1 MSQLG
6 FGVAITF
13 GSGFAAEITNVDHD
27 GIERGEVDTSS
38 HATTNNAMTFTP
50 EALYDP
56 GGVSVDIWFNPSTS
70 IPITNVSE
78 SVTITFPL
86 KSGQTNHAT
95 WSFTGFMSKFKYGV
109 PLKGLMTATFNLKAS
124 GPIAQVAGS

>member
-13 GSGFAAEITNVDHD
+13 ASGFMAEITNVDHD
-27 GIERGEVDTSS
+27 GIERGDVETSS

-56 GGVSVDIWFNPSTS
+56 GGVTVDLWFNPSTN
-70 IPITNVSE
+70 IPITNAAE
-78 SVTITFPL
+78 NITITFPL
-86 KSGQTNHAT
+86 PTGKTNKAT
-95 WSFTGFMSKFKYGV
+95 WAFTGYMGKFKYGV
-109 PLKGLMTATFNLKAS
+109 PLKGLMTATATLKAS
-124 GPIAQVAGS
+124 GPITQTAAS